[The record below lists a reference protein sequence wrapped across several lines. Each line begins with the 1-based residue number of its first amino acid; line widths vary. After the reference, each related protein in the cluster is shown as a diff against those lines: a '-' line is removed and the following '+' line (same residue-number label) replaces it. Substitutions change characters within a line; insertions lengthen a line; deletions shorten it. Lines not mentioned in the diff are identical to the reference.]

1 MSEDFETFEKKL
13 KNEINQHMEIANK
26 ISNTS
31 FDNYRQLYPKVNNY
45 TDYKYGVTKALEQQ
59 FSREKEHLLKMQYEN
74 IKKIETRLE
83 EERKFTQILDEQKK
97 NVDKET
103 ERKWEKYKN
112 RVNKP
117 YRGPLL
123 GMAIREHGQPY
134 KNCSIS

>member
-1 MSEDFETFEKKL
+1 MSEDFETFEKTL

-31 FDNYRQLYPKVNNY
+31 FDDFRQLNPKVNNY
-45 TDYKYGVTKALEQQ
+45 LDYKYGVTKNMEQQ
-59 FSREKEHLLKMQYEN
+59 FLREKERFLNEQYEN

-97 NVDKET
+97 MVDKET
-103 ERKWEKYKN
+103 ERKWEKYIN

>member
-1 MSEDFETFEKKL
+1 MSEDFETFEKTL

-31 FDNYRQLYPKVNNY
+31 FNDFRQLNPKVNNY
-45 TDYKYGVTKALEQQ
+45 ADYKYGVTKNMEQQ
-59 FSREKEHLLKMQYEN
+59 FLREKERFLNEQYEN

-83 EERKFTQILDEQKK
+83 EERKFTQILEEQKK
-97 NVDKET
+97 MVNKET
-103 ERKWEKYKN
+103 ERKWEKYIN

-123 GMAIREHGQPY
+123 GMAIREHGQPF

>member
-1 MSEDFETFEKKL
+1 MSEDFETFEKTL

-123 GMAIREHGQPY
+123 GMAIKEHGQPF

>member
-1 MSEDFETFEKKL
+1 MSEDFETFEKTL

-31 FDNYRQLYPKVNNY
+31 FDDFRQLNPKVNNY
-45 TDYKYGVTKALEQQ
+45 LDYKYGVTKNMEQQ
-59 FSREKEHLLKMQYEN
+59 FLREKERFLNEQYEN
-74 IKKIETRLE
+74 IKKIEKRLE

-97 NVDKET
+97 MVDKET

>member
-13 KNEINQHMEIANK
+13 KNEINQHMELANK

-31 FDNYRQLYPKVNNY
+31 FNDFRQLNPKVNNY
-45 TDYKYGVTKALEQQ
+45 ADYKYGVTKNMEQQ
-59 FSREKEHLLKMQYEN
+59 FLREKERFLNEQYEN

-83 EERKFTQILDEQKK
+83 EERKFTQILEEQKK
-97 NVDKET
+97 MVNKET
-103 ERKWEKYKN
+103 ERKWEKYIN

-123 GMAIREHGQPY
+123 GMAIREHGQPF

>member
-1 MSEDFETFEKKL
+1 MSEDFETFEKIL

-31 FDNYRQLYPKVNNY
+31 FNDFRQLNPKVNNY
-45 TDYKYGVTKALEQQ
+45 ADYKYGVTKNMEQQ
-59 FSREKEHLLKMQYEN
+59 FLREKERFLNEQYEN

-83 EERKFTQILDEQKK
+83 EERKFTQILEEQEK
-97 NVDKET
+97 NVDNET
-103 ERKWEKYKN
+103 KRKWEKYKN
-112 RVNKP
+112 RVNKL

>member
-1 MSEDFETFEKKL
+1 MSEDFETFEKTL

-31 FDNYRQLYPKVNNY
+31 FDDYRQLYPKVNNY
-45 TDYKYGVTKALEQQ
+45 TDYKYGVTKALKQQ
-59 FSREKEHLLKMQYEN
+59 FLREKEQLLNKQYEN

-83 EERKFTQILDEQKK
+83 EERKFTNILEEQKK
-97 NVDKET
+97 MVDKET

>member
-1 MSEDFETFEKKL
+1 MSEDFETFEKTL
-13 KNEINQHMEIANK
+13 KNEINQHMELANK

-31 FDNYRQLYPKVNNY
+31 FNDFRQLNPKVNNY
-45 TDYKYGVTKALEQQ
+45 ADYKYGVTKNMEQQ
-59 FSREKEHLLKMQYEN
+59 FLREKERFLNEQYEN

-83 EERKFTQILDEQKK
+83 EERKFTQILEEQKK
-97 NVDKET
+97 MVNKET
-103 ERKWEKYKN
+103 ERKWEKYIN